1 MRVSRQSEFTLA
13 DCTLADCTV
22 ADRTLAGFTLVE
34 LIIALAIASILL
46 AVGVPSFTSVI
57 QDSRIGSQYNQAVR
71 AFFLARSEAVKASE
85 FVVVCA
91 RSGPV
96 AQSCGTEDDWNNG
109 WIVFV
114 DTGSEI
120 DDAAVVGAGD
130 TIISLE
136 PPIAGRNSVR
146 VIASL
151 SSGEPADEVA
161 HVRYLPGGN
170 TDWFGG
176 SLILC
181 DTARGSDYSRVVNVR
196 LTGAVQPGRPNG
208 TERVPRDVFNSP
220 IDCGDGE

>member
-1 MRVSRQSEFTLA
+1 MKLRRQS
-13 DCTLADCTV
+13 
-22 ADRTLAGFTLVE
+22 GFTLVE
-34 LIIALAIASILL
+34 LIIALAIAAILL

-91 RSGPV
+91 RSAPV
-96 AQSCGTEDDWNNG
+96 ARTCGTEDDWNNG

-114 DTGSEI
+114 DTDSEI
-120 DDAAVVGAGD
+120 DDAAVIGAGD
-130 TIISLE
+130 TIVAME
-136 PPIAGRNSVR
+136 PPIKGANSVT

-151 SSGEPADEVA
+151 SSGEPPDKVA

-176 SLILC
+176 SVILC
-181 DTARGSDYSRVVNVR
+181 DEARGSEYSRVVNVR

-208 TERVPRDVFNSP
+208 NERVPRDTFNSP
-220 IDCGDGE
+220 IDCGGGA